1 MFIINIISSAATHV
15 LRLIITAGVALDSVI
30 FPHHRCSYS
39 MVSDYKSDTTTQLQ
53 IRHNATKI
61 QQRHNAETP
70 QLTQLKSAPF
80 PFINT

>member
-39 MVSDYKSDTTTQLQ
+39 MVSDCKSDTTESKKSDT
-53 IRHNATKI
+53 TK
-61 QQRHNAETP
+61 HPLSKEG
-70 QLTQLKSAPF
+70 
-80 PFINT
+80 